1 MSMCKVATEHWQ
13 RIAAAPDPQVNL
25 AEAALVIAAGEYQQ
39 LDISGYLERIEALA
53 AEFRRRLRQDIPP
66 TEIIIALNHYLFDEL
81 GFAGNSEEFYDPR
94 NSFLNDVI
102 DRKLG
107 IPITLSILYIE
118 IGRRAGL
125 KLRGISFPGSFLI
138 KCPVRDGAIVLDAYA
153 NGASLSV
160 EDLRQRLRTLRN
172 GAEIAP
178 EAIKSMIAA
187 ASNKEILARILRN
200 LKGIYLN
207 QDEMMKALAAVD
219 RIIAVAPD
227 AALEYRDRGRIYL
240 KLECFRAALA
250 DFQQYLLLEPRADD
264 AGIVMQQVSEL
275 QQIAS
280 RLN

>member
-1 MSMCKVATEHWQ
+1 MGMLAAEHWQ

-39 LDISGYLERIEALA
+39 LDINGYLGRIKNLA
-53 AEFRRRLRQDIPP
+53 EQFRRRLRQDIPP
-66 TEIIIALNHYLFDEL
+66 TEIIIALNHYLFEEL

-125 KLRGISFPGSFLI
+125 RLRGVSFPGSFLV
-138 KCPVRDGAIVLDAYA
+138 KCPVRDGAVVLDPYA
-153 NGASLSV
+153 RGASLSV

-178 EAIKSMIAA
+178 ETVMSMISA

-207 QDEMMKALAAVD
+207 RDEMLKALAAVD
-219 RIIAVAPD
+219 RIIAVEPGAAP
-227 AALEYRDRGRIYL
+227 EFRDRGNIYL

-250 DFQQYLLLEPRADD
+250 DFRQYLVLEPRADD
-264 AGIVMQQVSEL
+264 ADAVLRQVSEL
-275 QQIAS
+275 QQVAS

>member
-1 MSMCKVATEHWQ
+1 MGIMAAEHWQ

-39 LDISGYLERIEALA
+39 LDINGYLGRIEDLA
-53 AEFRRRLRQDIPP
+53 AQFRRRLRQDIPP

-81 GFAGNSEEFYDPR
+81 GFAGNSAEFYDPR

-125 KLRGISFPGSFLI
+125 KLRGVSFPGSFLV
-138 KCPVRDGAIVLDAYA
+138 KCPVRGGAIVLDPYA
-153 NGASLSV
+153 RGASLSV
-160 EDLRQRLRTLRN
+160 ADLRQRLRTMRN
-172 GAEIAP
+172 GIEIAP
-178 EAIKSMIAA
+178 EAVKSMIAA

-207 QDEMMKALAAVD
+207 QNEMMKALSAVD
-219 RIIAVAPD
+219 RIIAVAPG
-227 AALEYRDRGRIYL
+227 AASEYRDRGRIYL
-240 KLECFRAALA
+240 KLECFRAALV
-250 DFQQYLLLEPRADD
+250 DFRHYLLLEPRADD
-264 AGIVMQQVSEL
+264 ANVVMQHVSEL
-275 QQIAS
+275 QQVAS

>member
-1 MSMCKVATEHWQ
+1 MELMATEHWQ

-39 LDISGYLERIEALA
+39 LDINGYLGRIEDIA
-53 AEFRRRLRQDIPP
+53 AQFRRRLRLDISP
-66 TEIIIALNHYLFDEL
+66 TEIIISLNHYLFDEL

-125 KLRGISFPGSFLI
+125 KLRGVSFPGSFLV
-138 KCPVRDGAIVLDAYA
+138 KCPVRDGAIVLDPYA
-153 NGASLSV
+153 GGASLSV
-160 EDLRQRLRTLRN
+160 EDLTQRLRTLRN
-172 GAEIAP
+172 GIEIAP
-178 EAIKSMIAA
+178 DAIKSMIAT

-200 LKGIYLN
+200 LKGIYMN
-207 QDEMMKALAAVD
+207 QDEMTKALAAVD
-219 RIIAVAPD
+219 RIIAVTPGAAP
-227 AALEYRDRGRIYL
+227 EYRDRGNIYL

-250 DFQQYLLLEPRADD
+250 DFRQYLLLEPRAED
-264 AGIVMQQVSEL
+264 AEAVAQQVSEL
-275 QQIAS
+275 RQVAS

>member
-1 MSMCKVATEHWQ
+1 MGMLAAEHWQ

-39 LDISGYLERIEALA
+39 LDIDGYLGRIKNLA
-53 AEFRRRLRQDIPP
+53 EQFRRRLRQDIPP
-66 TEIIIALNHYLFDEL
+66 TEIIIALNHYLFEEL

-125 KLRGISFPGSFLI
+125 RLRGVSFPGSFLV
-138 KCPVRDGAIVLDAYA
+138 KCPVRDGAVVLDPYA
-153 NGASLSV
+153 RGASLSV

-178 EAIKSMIAA
+178 ETVMSMISA

-207 QDEMMKALAAVD
+207 RDEMLKALAAVD
-219 RIIAVAPD
+219 RIIAVEPGVAP
-227 AALEYRDRGRIYL
+227 EFRDRGNIYL

-250 DFQQYLLLEPRADD
+250 DFRQYLLLEPRADD
-264 AGIVMQQVSEL
+264 ADAVLRQVSEL